1 MRTVKW
7 TPLKGVL
14 FKTAFYL
21 IVGRKSYLCR

>member
-14 FKTAFYL
+14 YFSKL
-21 IVGRKSYLCR
+21 H